1 MFSYVV
7 ARDYGFAPNPF
18 YGVCTLATC
27 KPRIRN
33 TASIGDWIIGTGS
46 KSQHRRGYLVYAMRV
61 TETMTFNEY
70 WNDERFYRKRPNLR
84 GSKKQAFCDNNYF
97 KDEEDQWRQK
107 DSHHSYNDGVP
118 NRHNIKNDTQTD
130 RVLLSTDYAY
140 WGGSGQ
146 VISSQFRCYDGYDI
160 CAGRNHKSRFPKD
173 MINDFVA
180 WLGSLNGAGYLG
192 EPLDWKKTS

>member
-1 MFSYVV
+1 
-7 ARDYGFAPNPF
+7 
-18 YGVCTLATC
+18 
-27 KPRIRN
+27 
-33 TASIGDWIIGTGS
+33 
-46 KSQHRRGYLVYAMRV
+46 MRV

-84 GSKKQAFCDNNYF
+84 GSKKQAFGDNIYF
-97 KDEEDQWRQK
+97 KDEEGQWRQQ
-107 DSHHSYNDGVP
+107 DSHHSYKEGVP

-140 WGGSGQ
+140 WGGAGQ

-180 WLGSLNGAGYLG
+180 WLCSLNGTGYLG
-192 EPLDWKKTS
+192 EPLDWKKTP